1 VVVAVAEE
9 APVVEAVDLQAEDQK
24 ERKRKQKQALRQ
36 AHNEVSKEVP

>member
-1 VVVAVAEE
+1 VVEAVAEE

-24 ERKRKQKQALRQ
+24 ERKQKQALRQ